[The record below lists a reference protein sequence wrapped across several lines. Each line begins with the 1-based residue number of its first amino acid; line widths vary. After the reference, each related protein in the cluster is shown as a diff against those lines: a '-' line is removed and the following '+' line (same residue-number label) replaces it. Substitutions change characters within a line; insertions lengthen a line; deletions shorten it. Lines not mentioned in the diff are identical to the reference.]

1 MARNSSGLYR
11 TEQEAFMA
19 EIAVS
24 YSRTGEERCI
34 HTASGVLGDIAI
46 DYGSVSEDERSGT
59 AKRLLASSVLFCYC
73 EAFAKAL
80 QARGAVY
87 DKIEGEAV
95 LETGLNEKKQARVT
109 KIAIMVSVFMDEEY
123 EFIFNRVE
131 KIMQQGCL
139 VSASLE
145 AAFPVTYTLRHE
157 YEA

>member
-1 MARNSSGLYR
+1 
-11 TEQEAFMA
+11 
-19 EIAVS
+19 
-24 YSRTGEERCI
+24 
-34 HTASGVLGDIAI
+34 
-46 DYGSVSEDERSGT
+46 
-59 AKRLLASSVLFCYC
+59 VLFCFC
-73 EAFAKAL
+73 EAFGKAL

-87 DKIEGEAV
+87 DKIEGKAV

-109 KIAIMVSVFMDEEY
+109 KIAIAVSVYMDEEY

-145 AAFPVTYTLRHE
+145 AAFPVTYALRHE